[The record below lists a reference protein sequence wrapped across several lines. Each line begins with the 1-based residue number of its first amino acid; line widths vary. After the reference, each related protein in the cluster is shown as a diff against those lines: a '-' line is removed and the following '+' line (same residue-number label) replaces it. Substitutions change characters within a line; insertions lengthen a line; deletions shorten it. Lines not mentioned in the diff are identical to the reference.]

1 MKSCRLKL
9 TSLKRRTYFTG
20 TCNCVYFNLMCTFH
34 SVISSGVQLLV
45 ANLESGCDAALVSMT
60 KVCNIC
66 DVLGISLFC
75 VVCLAAHRDCRRPE

>member
-1 MKSCRLKL
+1 MN
-9 TSLKRRTYFTG
+9 TH
-20 TCNCVYFNLMCTFH
+20 H

-60 KVCNIC
+60 KVCSGNVI
-66 DVLGISLFC
+66 LEALFCCFAC